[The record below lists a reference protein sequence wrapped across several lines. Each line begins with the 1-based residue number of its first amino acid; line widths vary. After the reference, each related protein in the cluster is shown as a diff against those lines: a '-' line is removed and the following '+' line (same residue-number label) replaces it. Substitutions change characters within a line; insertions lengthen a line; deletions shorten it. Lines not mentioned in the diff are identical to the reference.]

1 MAFSTTHK
9 LNQTLALLQQ
19 LPGNTDLIP
28 LVLAPVD
35 AGKSSLWQ
43 QLCSKAPNHWRL
55 AALSAQ
61 PKLTRH
67 QLMRRLVSDWLPGKT
82 EISHSQLLL
91 ELKQLQ
97 SQGLLPVLALD
108 NADQLPLELLQL
120 LRQLPVS
127 LVFFAEQ
134 PPGGAEAIYQVLPL
148 APWNRD
154 EIAAFVRHQSGQTPS
169 DWALDRLMVS
179 SQGLP
184 GRLTALLEGASARL
198 SDSSPTQVQ
207 ASPSGQPG
215 FRARITT
222 RLLANL
228 NLWLGLAA
236 IILLL
241 VLGYAFN
248 KERINQGLQHLS
260 NRLAD
265 HKETKLT
272 PGLLLPEPAA
282 ETQPEAQPQAPQPA
296 PPEQSLTPPSAPAPE
311 PLPPAEA
318 PVAALPAAEP
328 AAPDPTT
335 ATDVTASISPAAEEP
350 RPPATRATDG
360 ILHGPE
366 WLLQQPSSQHGIEI
380 VELASLDALEAYAKK
395 HRLSGSVPL
404 SWLVAKGKNK
414 NAVLLI
420 LGNYP
425 SQQAAA
431 KARLMLPDSINID
444 KVRVRSF
451 DELQKQIK
459 R

>member
-19 LPGNTDLIP
+19 LPGNTELIP
-28 LVLAPVD
+28 LVLAPAD

-55 AALSAQ
+55 TALSAQ
-61 PKLTRH
+61 PSLTRP
-67 QLMRRLVSDWLPGKT
+67 QLMRRLVNDWLPGKT

-97 SQGLLPVLALD
+97 GQGLLPVLALD

-134 PPGGAEAIYQVLPL
+134 PPGGTEAIYQVLPL
-148 APWNRD
+148 SPWNRD

-184 GRLTALLEGASARL
+184 GRLIALLEGMSSRP
-198 SDSSPTQVQ
+198 SDSSPTQVPPG
-207 ASPSGQPG
+207 PSGQSG
-215 FRARITT
+215 FRARVTT

-248 KERINQGLQHLS
+248 KERIHQGLQHLS

-265 HKETKLT
+265 NNEAKLT

-282 ETQPEAQPQAPQPA
+282 ETPPPA
-296 PPEQSLTPPSAPAPE
+296 PPPTPPEQPLEPPSAPAPE

-318 PVAALPAAEP
+318 PVAALPAA
-328 AAPDPTT
+328 PDPTT
-335 ATDVTASISPAAEEP
+335 ATDSTASTSPAAEEP
-350 RPPATRATDG
+350 RPPETKATDG

-366 WLLQQPSSQHGIEI
+366 WLLQQPSSLHGIEI

-404 SWLVAKGKNK
+404 SWLAAKGKNK
-414 NAVLLI
+414 QAVLLI
-420 LGNYP
+420 LGKYP